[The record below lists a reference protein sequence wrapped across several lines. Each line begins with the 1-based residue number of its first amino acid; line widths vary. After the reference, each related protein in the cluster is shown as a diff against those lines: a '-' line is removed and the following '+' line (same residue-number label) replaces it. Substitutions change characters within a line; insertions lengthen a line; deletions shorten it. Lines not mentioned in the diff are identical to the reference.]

1 MYSAH
6 FGCDEEPFRVN
17 PDPRF
22 LYLSES
28 HREALASLIYTVQER
43 KGFLVLTGE
52 VGTGKT
58 TLLNAMLRKLHPG
71 VQTAYIFNTALTV
84 PDFFAYLFDELELE
98 APALEPFH
106 KSAVLRALNEH
117 LIDRLKRGLQTLLI
131 VDEAQNLSAEL
142 LEEIRMLSN
151 LETPRSKLLQIMLV
165 GQPELAAKLRRPGL
179 RQLRQRVELWAQLR
193 PLSRAETAAYVQE
206 RLLIAG
212 HEDGRIFSRQALAAV
227 HLHARGI
234 PRVVNVLCDNSL
246 LTAFARRSAS
256 VSAQMIRESAQELSL
271 GECEPAGRERAREL
285 QVAKDGWLRRIWS
298 RRSPSAGLA

>member
-1 MYSAH
+1 MYNAH
-6 FGCDEEPFRVN
+6 FGFDVEPFRVN

-43 KGFLVLTGE
+43 KGFMVLTGE

-71 VQTAYIFNTALTV
+71 VQTAYLFNTALTV

-98 APALEPFH
+98 AAPLEPFH
-106 KSAVLRALNEH
+106 KSAVLHRLNEY
-117 LIDRLKRGLQTLLI
+117 LIDRLKQGLQTLLV

-151 LETPRSKLLQIMLV
+151 LETPQSKLLQIMLV

-179 RQLRQRVELWAQLR
+179 RQLRQRVELWTQLR
-193 PLSRAETAAYVQE
+193 PLSRIETGAYVQE
-206 RLLIAG
+206 RLMIAG
-212 HEDGRIFSRQALAAV
+212 HEDGGGFT
-227 HLHARGI
+227 G
-234 PRVVNVLCDNSL
+234 
-246 LTAFARRSAS
+246 RRS
-256 VSAQMIRESAQELSL
+256 VV
-271 GECEPAGRERAREL
+271 RAVQACR
-285 QVAKDGWLRRIWS
+285 
-298 RRSPSAGLA
+298 